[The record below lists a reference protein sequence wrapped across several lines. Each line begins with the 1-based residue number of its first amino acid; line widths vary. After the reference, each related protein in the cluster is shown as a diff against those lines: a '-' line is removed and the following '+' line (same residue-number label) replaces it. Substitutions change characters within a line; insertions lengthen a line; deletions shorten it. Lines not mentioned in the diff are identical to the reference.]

1 LFGVHLLSPW
11 WFLGLA
17 LLPLVLWHGRRSLA
31 GLSAGRRWTSMVLRM
46 LLVLAAVLA
55 LAEAC
60 WKQVSREVTAVYLVD
75 RSSSIPRGDHRRI
88 LDYVRGTAGRREQGG
103 RRADDRGG
111 LVVFADGASV
121 ELAPSENFHAPIKL
135 HSVIEGEH
143 SDLAEG
149 LRMAAASF
157 PAGARKR
164 IVLISDGTQ
173 TKGLALEEARR
184 LAEIGVRIECL
195 HVERR
200 KQPEVMIERLVVR
213 PEARAGE
220 PVKVRAVIKADQ
232 AASGEL
238 ELFMAGRPV
247 GRRRFVANGDGK
259 LVPET
264 FEVRLPGPG
273 FYPLEV
279 RLRPDSGCD
288 TVYQNN
294 VGYAYTQLRGK
305 ARVLMLYSPGGKK
318 DATADVA
325 SLARALARE
334 KIEVRLAGPSAIPA
348 SNAELAGYDCVIIA
362 NVGAYAFT
370 RSGMEAVRAAVRD
383 MGVGLIMIGGP
394 DSFGAGGYLNT
405 PIEEALPVS
414 CEVRQRKVMPN
425 GALALIMHTCE
436 MPKPNY
442 WGRRIS
448 HAAIDVLSP
457 QDEAGMIH
465 YHWQGGCKWLFP
477 LQPVGPARKK
487 MHALIKKSTSGDMP
501 DFDSSLKMALKALKK
516 AKAALKHCI
525 IISDGDPS
533 LSDPMLPARFKRAK
547 ITISTIAIAPH
558 GGSTV
563 GTMRRIAN
571 ATGGRYYWPKSP
583 KLLPQIF
590 IKEAMTVRRS
600 VIFTQPFTPRLE
612 RATDPVKGF
621 LGTSLPQ
628 LEGYVV
634 TTAKDRAEVPLTVK
648 LKDSLTDPVLAHW
661 RYGEGKAAAFT
672 SSAAP
677 NWAPKWIGWPGYTK
691 FWSQL
696 VRWTSRAGGTGDL
709 QVRADVRDGKGRIVV
724 EAIDENGRL
733 INYLNLKTHVV
744 DPKSRE
750 VPGVT
755 LVQTAPGRYEAEFT
769 AGPPGAYQVNVS
781 YRDSAGEWRHH
792 PTGASN
798 SYSPEF
804 AKLESSPGLLRDI
817 ARLTGGEMLTWDPV
831 RDRQV
836 IWARNLPP
844 GHRIHPG
851 WKWLLWL
858 ILILFPLDV
867 AIRRVMLEPKH
878 VRAIGAVLAGLAQL
892 ALAYALAWHF
902 HWVYA
907 LAQGIIIVVGAWL
920 FADWLKR
927 RRLQPASA
935 AGPDPTMAALMAEK
949 ERLREGAP
957 APASEG
963 VRSRFLEQLNRA
975 HQTSSSVEDEDA
987 LQEMLR
993 RHKEG
998 REAAAPRAAP
1008 PGRRKPA
1015 PKPTGISG
1023 YAGALLDAKKRALKK
1038 DDKDRRN
1045 EKNEKK

>member
-1 LFGVHLLSPW
+1 M
-11 WFLGLA
+11 A
-17 LLPLVLWHGRRSLA
+17 
-31 GLSAGRRWTSMVLRM
+31 LRM

-55 LAEAC
+55 LCEAC
-60 WKQVSREVTAVYLVD
+60 WKQVSREVTAIYLVD
-75 RSSSIPRGDHRRI
+75 RSSSIPREEQRKL
-88 LDYVRGTAGRREQGG
+88 LDYVRSTSQRREKGG
-103 RRADDRGG
+103 RRVDDRGG
-111 LVVFADGASV
+111 LVVFADGCSV
-121 ELAPSENFHAPIKL
+121 ELAPDENFHAPIKL
-135 HSVIEGEH
+135 HSVIGSEH

-184 LAEIGVRIECL
+184 LAEIGVRVECL
-195 HVERR
+195 HVESKKR
-200 KQPEVMIERLVVR
+200 PEVMVERLVVR
-213 PEARAGE
+213 SEARAGE

-232 AASGEL
+232 PASGEL
-238 ELFMAGRPV
+238 ELFMDGRPV
-247 GRRRFVANGDGK
+247 GRRRFVSKEGGK
-259 LVPET
+259 LIPET

-279 RLRPDSGCD
+279 RLRPDAGSD

-305 ARVLMLYSPGGKK
+305 ARVLMLYSPGGKP
-318 DATADVA
+318 DATADVIH
-325 SLARALARE
+325 LARSLARE

-370 RSGMEAVRAAVRD
+370 KSGMEAVRAAVRD
-383 MGVGLIMIGGP
+383 MGVGLIMVGGP

-448 HAAIDVLSP
+448 HAAIDVLSA
-457 QDEAGMIH
+457 QDEVGMIH

-477 LQPVGPARKK
+477 IQQVGPARQK
-487 MHALIKKSTSGDMP
+487 MHALIKKATSGDMP
-501 DFDSSLKMALKALKK
+501 DFDSSMNMALKSLKQT
-516 AKAALKHCI
+516 KAALKHCI

-533 LSDPMLPARFKRAK
+533 LSDRKLPAKFKQAK
-547 ITISTIAIAPH
+547 ITVSTIAIAPH

-563 GTMRRIAN
+563 GTMQSIAN

-590 IKEAMTVRRS
+590 VKEAMTVRRS
-600 VIFTQPFTPRLE
+600 VIFRQPFDPRLE
-612 RATDPVKGF
+612 MLTDPVKGF
-621 LGTSLPQ
+621 AGVKLPQ

-634 TTAKDRAEVPLTVK
+634 TTAKDRAEVPITAK
-648 LKDSLTDPVLAHW
+648 LEAGMTDPILAHW

-672 SSAAP
+672 SSAASD
-677 NWAPKWIGWPGYTK
+677 WAPKWIGWPGYSK

-709 QVRADVRDGKGRIVV
+709 QIRCDVRDGKGKIVV
-724 EAIDENGRL
+724 EAIDEKGRL
-733 INYLNLKTHVV
+733 INYLDLKSHVV

-750 VPGVT
+750 VPGVA
-755 LVQTAPGRYEAEFT
+755 LVQTAPGRYEGEFP

-781 YRDSAGEWRHH
+781 YRDSAGELRHH
-792 PTGASN
+792 ITGASN

-804 AKLESSPGLLRDI
+804 ARLASSPDLLRDI
-817 ARLTGGEMLTWDPV
+817 ARVTGGEMLQWDPV
-831 RDRQV
+831 KDREV

-844 GHRIHPG
+844 GYRIHPG
-851 WKWLLWL
+851 WKWLLWA
-858 ILILFPLDV
+858 ILVLFPLDV

-878 VRAIGAVLAGLAQL
+878 VKVIGAVLAGAAQL
-892 ALAYALAWHF
+892 VLIYMLTWHF
-902 HWVYA
+902 HWIYA
-907 LAQGIIIVVGAWL
+907 LAQAIVVVVGAYL

-927 RRLQPASA
+927 RRLQPMMA

-957 APASEG
+957 APATEG
-963 VRSRFLEQLNRA
+963 VRNRFLDQLNKA
-975 HQTSSSVEDEDA
+975 HKTSKTMEDEDA

-993 RHKEG
+993 RHKDS
-998 REAAAPRAAP
+998 REAV
-1008 PGRRKPA
+1008 A
-1015 PKPTGISG
+1015 PKPGKPGRKKAAPKATGISG

-1038 DDKDRRN
+1038 DDKD
-1045 EKNEKK
+1045 KKK